1 MPPLPLCRQF
11 YVSEC
16 NTFIILIT
24 TIRMER
30 HFFKLKFVKISI
42 GDSRDPFYKL
52 RSAIYVI
59 KEIREI
65 SGMSL
70 FNRWFHTDVDLL
82 GETSSTSFVSSPH
95 STSFNAQ
102 VWSNFCFPFQSS
114 WSLKA
119 SQFIVIHFLL
129 ILITWWRDVQY
140 DSTPAIQTPC
150 VTMWIQYI
158 HSITG
163 WCVNMFYFLCILIPT
178 ASPIRC
184 RPSIPSNPFGC

>member
-1 MPPLPLCRQF
+1 
-11 YVSEC
+11 
-16 NTFIILIT
+16 
-24 TIRMER
+24 
-30 HFFKLKFVKISI
+30 
-42 GDSRDPFYKL
+42 
-52 RSAIYVI
+52 
-59 KEIREI
+59 
-65 SGMSL
+65 MSL
-70 FNRWFHTDVDLL
+70 FNSCFHTDVDLL

-163 WCVNMFYFLCILIPT
+163 WCVNMFHFLCILIPT
-178 ASPIRC
+178 AMPVLFVADRVFLRIHLDANNDHLIFIG
-184 RPSIPSNPFGC
+184 SIIDMSGGGSEHRRRRTRTTRFIAVAFEFNK